1 MTEQLLTLLGI
12 SSPFFVLAFIVM
24 WWLLKRSLN
33 AKIEVIKANEIDAFK
48 NVLAK
53 ELETTKHEL
62 KLEYAKQSIVYEN
75 QRDSF
80 RGLIQ
85 GMYKAIEDLRQPFD
99 EPWTSIRDKY
109 YGEFRQ
115 LVTEEALF
123 IGSEGKRALDIF
135 CGIYASTIS
144 WDPVEDLQDEEL
156 RRAYEQMCL
165 ISERIGEHFRSRI
178 GLPGEKDPL
187 LDVFIL
193 DACIILNGDEFEE
206 IQFPSQDI
214 FKLVKDQSPVELIKI
229 ANGHSHELITDL
241 QMLAEYLESTPE
253 RRRILYELLD
263 QVKWYLNRFISAQ
276 EINLQ

>member
-24 WWLLKRSLN
+24 WWLLKRSVD
-33 AKIEVIKANEIDAFK
+33 AKIDIIKSREIDAFK
-48 NVLAK
+48 NDLAK
-53 ELETTKHEL
+53 ELETIKHEL
-62 KLEYAKQSIVYEN
+62 TLEHAKQSIVYEN

-85 GMYKAIEDLRQPFD
+85 GMYKAVEDLRQPFD
-99 EPWTSIRDKY
+99 EPWTSICDKY
-109 YGEFRQ
+109 YSEFRQ
-115 LVTEEALF
+115 LVAEEALF

-156 RRAYEQMCL
+156 RRAYEQMCFM
-165 ISERIGEHFRSRI
+165 SERIGEHFRNRI

-193 DACIILNGDEFEE
+193 DACIILNRYSFKE
-206 IQFPSQDI
+206 IGLPTQVI
-214 FKLVKDQSPVELIKI
+214 FKIVKDQSPLELIKI
-229 ANGHSHELITDL
+229 ANEHSHEFIRELE
-241 QMLAEYLESTPE
+241 MLAKYLESTPE
-253 RRRILYELLD
+253 NKTAWFELTD
-263 QVKWYLNRFISAQ
+263 QVKWYLNRF
-276 EINLQ
+276 NKDL